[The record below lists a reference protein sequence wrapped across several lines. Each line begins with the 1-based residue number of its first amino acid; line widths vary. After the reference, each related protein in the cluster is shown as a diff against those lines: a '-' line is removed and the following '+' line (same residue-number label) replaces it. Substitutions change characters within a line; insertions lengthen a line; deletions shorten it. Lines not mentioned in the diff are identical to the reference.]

1 MKQLLV
7 FFIVSICFVIT
18 ACSDPVP
25 EDIIKQFNTD
35 SATDSLENELVDSLF
50 DKIEFDFDEEG
61 DFSTIDSTIN

>member
-7 FFIVSICFVIT
+7 FFIVSICFMMS

-25 EDIIKQFNTD
+25 EDIIQQFNTD

-50 DKIEFDFDEEG
+50 DKIEFDFDEED
-61 DFSTIDSTIN
+61 DFSTSDSTIN

>member
-1 MKQLLV
+1 MA
-7 FFIVSICFVIT
+7 

-35 SATDSLENELVDSLF
+35 SATDSLESELVDSLF
-50 DKIEFDFDEEG
+50 NNIEFNFDEED